1 MIAVFVIVL
10 NSYNIKVTTGP
21 SLKIPASLLSH
32 IASRSYV
39 LLSVSFYILKNGCTS
54 E

>member
-1 MIAVFVIVL
+1 MIAVFVIVP

-21 SLKIPASLLSH
+21 SLKIPVSLLSR
-32 IASRSYV
+32 IATRSYV
-39 LLSVSFYILKNGCTS
+39 LLSVSFYILKNGCAN